1 MNDSPSTKERAQA
14 AAGTAVDDG
23 KQVAGTAA
31 EEARAVAS
39 EAAGQARRVLDDAV
53 SQASEQSKTQ
63 QARLAETLR
72 GLADDLGKMAD
83 GGEPGLATSVAK
95 EVADRA
101 RSAGSYLEDHE
112 PSELLDEARRFARR
126 RPGVFL
132 LGSLAAGVV
141 AGRLLRGAADGIAAA
156 EGTGAPVPLE
166 GGAAGE
172 VGSAPTGRPYVAGD
186 PMLDDVSAT
195 DDPLVPG
202 GPAQSGAPRTTA
214 MGSGPEMG
222 YGERGPGEPSGERGV
237 Q

>member
-39 EAAGQARRVLDDAV
+39 EAAGQARRVLDDAIT
-53 SQASEQSKTQ
+53 QASEQSRTQ

-72 GLADDLGKMAD
+72 GLADDLGQMAD

-101 RSAGSYLEDHE
+101 RSAGSYLEGHE
-112 PSELLDEARRFARR
+112 PSELLEEARRFARR

-156 EGTGAPVPLE
+156 EADPLGGSATPLPSGPSDSPMGAPI
-166 GGAAGE
+166 
-172 VGSAPTGRPYVAGD
+172 GSRTPGLPD
-186 PMLDDVSAT
+186 PPST
-195 DDPLVPG
+195 
-202 GPAQSGAPRTTA
+202 STT
-214 MGSGPEMG
+214 GSGPEMG

-237 Q
+237 L